1 MKKVKLDKEEAALEK
16 EIENGEWVTVPDM
29 ENEISKIRVQAHNFQ
44 NKNKKINLRLSDW
57 DYNKIKI
64 KAVQEG
70 LPYQTLISGLIHK
83 YVTGQLKTG

>member
-1 MKKVKLDKEEAALEK
+1 MKKMKLNKEEAMLEK
-16 EIENGEWVTVPDM
+16 EIENGEWIAVPDM
-29 ENEISKIRVQAHNFQ
+29 EREIAKMRVHAHNSM

-57 DYNKIKI
+57 DYNKIKV

-83 YVTGQLKTG
+83 YLTGQLKTG